1 LTPFAGGAIEG
12 AHQDDTG
19 MLREI
24 KSFFADLTGGKEV
37 AHFEDNDYRLAA
49 AALLVHVATLEGQL
63 SPASRDKLNALLK
76 SRFELTD
83 ALTEELIDAA
93 VAADHEAID
102 FYHFT
107 SLLNRAL
114 NEEGRQRIVEMMWEM
129 AYADGRVSEFEENV
143 MWRVSDL
150 LGVSARERIE
160 LRRQVAAEQGETTNG
175 G

>member
-1 LTPFAGGAIEG
+1 
-12 AHQDDTG
+12 
-19 MLREI
+19 MLKEI

-49 AALLVHVATLEGQL
+49 AALMVHVATLEGEL
-63 SPASRDKLNALLK
+63 SQASRDKLHGLLK
-76 SRFELTD
+76 SRFELDD

-114 NEEGRQRIVEMMWEM
+114 NEGGRQRIVEMMWEM
-129 AYADGRVSEFEENV
+129 VYADGRVTEFEDNV

-150 LGVSARERIE
+150 LGVSARERIG
-160 LRRQVAAEQGETTNG
+160 LRNQVAGEQSEAPEKA
-175 G
+175 

>member
-1 LTPFAGGAIEG
+1 
-12 AHQDDTG
+12 
-19 MLREI
+19 MLKEI

-37 AHFEDNDYRLAA
+37 AHFEGNDYRLAA
-49 AALLVHVATLEGQL
+49 AALLVHVATLEGEL
-63 SPASRDKLNALLK
+63 SAAARQKLHALLQ
-76 SRFELTD
+76 SRFELDD
-83 ALTEELIDAA
+83 ALTNELIDVA

-129 AYADGRVSEFEENV
+129 VYADGKVSEFEEDGKVSEFEENV

-160 LRRQVAAEQGETTNG
+160 LRHQVADEQGETDKP
-175 G
+175 

>member
-1 LTPFAGGAIEG
+1 
-12 AHQDDTG
+12 
-19 MLREI
+19 MLKEI
-24 KSFFADLTGGKEV
+24 KSFFADLTGGKQV
-37 AHFEDNDYRLAA
+37 AHFEDTDYRLAA
-49 AALLVHVATLEGQL
+49 AALMVHVATLEGDL
-63 SPASRDKLNALLK
+63 SQASREKLHALLK
-76 SRFELTD
+76 ACFELDD
-83 ALTEELIDAA
+83 ALTDELIDVA

-160 LRRQVAAEQGETTNG
+160 LRHQVADEQGGTSDKQ
-175 G
+175 

>member
-1 LTPFAGGAIEG
+1 
-12 AHQDDTG
+12 
-19 MLREI
+19 MLKEI

-49 AALLVHVATLEGQL
+49 AALLVHVATLEGAL
-63 SPASRDKLNALLK
+63 ADTSRAKLNALLK

-114 NEEGRQRIVEMMWEM
+114 NEEGRQRIIEMMWEM
-129 AYADGRVSEFEENV
+129 VYVDGRVTEFEENV

-160 LRRQVAAEQGETTNG
+160 LRHQIAGEQSKTSDEA
-175 G
+175 

>member
-1 LTPFAGGAIEG
+1 
-12 AHQDDTG
+12 
-19 MLREI
+19 
-24 KSFFADLTGGKEV
+24 V
-37 AHFEDNDYRLAA
+37 
-49 AALLVHVATLEGQL
+49 
-63 SPASRDKLNALLK
+63 
-76 SRFELTD
+76 
-83 ALTEELIDAA
+83 A

-129 AYADGRVSEFEENV
+129 VYADGKVSEFEENV

-160 LRRQVAAEQGETTNG
+160 LRHQVADEQGETDKP
-175 G
+175 

>member
-1 LTPFAGGAIEG
+1 
-12 AHQDDTG
+12 
-19 MLREI
+19 MLKEI
-24 KSFFADLTGGKEV
+24 KSFFADLTGGNQF
-37 AHFEDNDYRLAA
+37 AHFEYTDYRLAA
-49 AALLVHVATLEGQL
+49 AALMVHVATLEGDL
-63 SPASRDKLNALLK
+63 SQASREKLHALLQA
-76 SRFELTD
+76 RFELDD
-83 ALTEELIDAA
+83 ALTDELIDVA

-160 LRRQVAAEQGETTNG
+160 LRHQVAD
-175 G
+175 

>member
-1 LTPFAGGAIEG
+1 
-12 AHQDDTG
+12 
-19 MLREI
+19 MLKEI
-24 KSFFADLTGGKEV
+24 KSFFADLTGGKQV
-37 AHFEDNDYRLAA
+37 AHFEDTDYRLAA
-49 AALLVHVATLEGQL
+49 AALMVHVATLEGDL
-63 SPASRDKLNALLK
+63 SQASREKLHALLK
-76 SRFELTD
+76 ARFELDD
-83 ALTEELIDAA
+83 ALTDELIDVA

-129 AYADGRVSEFEENV
+129 AYADVRVSEFEENV

-160 LRRQVAAEQGETTNG
+160 LPHQVADEQGGTSDKQ
-175 G
+175 

>member
-1 LTPFAGGAIEG
+1 
-12 AHQDDTG
+12 
-19 MLREI
+19 MLCSKR
-24 KSFFADLTGGKEV
+24 V
-37 AHFEDNDYRLAA
+37 
-49 AALLVHVATLEGQL
+49 L
-63 SPASRDKLNALLK
+63 SLD
-76 SRFELTD
+76 D
-83 ALTEELIDAA
+83 ALTDELIDVA

-160 LRRQVAAEQGETTNG
+160 LRHQVADEQGGTSDKQ
-175 G
+175 